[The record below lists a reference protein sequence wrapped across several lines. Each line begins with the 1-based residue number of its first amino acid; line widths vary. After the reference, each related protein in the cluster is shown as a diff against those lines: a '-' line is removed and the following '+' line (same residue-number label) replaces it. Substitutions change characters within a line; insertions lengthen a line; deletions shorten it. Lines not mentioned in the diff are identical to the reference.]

1 MGLSTS
7 LPECVL
13 YWRIRLQKLQRKT
26 YQPLREGKQK
36 NMSLLQ
42 SRTGHALQVATLPV
56 EVTTPSRKAS
66 PWSSPSCP
74 CRSPSSNRCHLPSSN
89 PCRSPSCNLRHLP
102 SSSPCRSPSCNLRH
116 LPSSSPCRSP
126 SCNLCH
132 LPSSS
137 PCRSPSCNLCH
148 LHSSSPC
155 RSPSRPTIPC
165 SPCPSSRSLCHDH
178 GSDASDHD
186 VDDGHCRC
194 GPSRPQTP
202 QTCPPSSC

>member
-74 CRSPSSNRCHLPSSN
+74 CRSPSSN
-89 PCRSPSCNLRHLP
+89 
-102 SSSPCRSPSCNLRH
+102 LRH

-148 LHSSSPC
+148 LPSSSPC
-155 RSPSRPTIPC
+155 RSPSHPKTPC
-165 SPCPSSRSLCHDH
+165 SLCPPSRSLCHDH
-178 GSDASDHD
+178 GSD
-186 VDDGHCRC
+186 DGHCRC
-194 GPSRPQTP
+194 EPSRPQTP
-202 QTCPPSSC
+202 QTCPPSSCRTNRRVCTGRCDQHFRHQRRYSWSCSTSSRGRSSLAAGQ

>member
-7 LPECVL
+7 LPECA
-13 YWRIRLQKLQRKT
+13 YWRTRLRELQRKT
-26 YQPLREGKQK
+26 YHCEKK
-36 NMSLLQ
+36 NKKHVIAAVMTFKWRLS
-42 SRTGHALQVATLPV
+42 V
-56 EVTTPSRKAS
+56 EFTTPSRKAS